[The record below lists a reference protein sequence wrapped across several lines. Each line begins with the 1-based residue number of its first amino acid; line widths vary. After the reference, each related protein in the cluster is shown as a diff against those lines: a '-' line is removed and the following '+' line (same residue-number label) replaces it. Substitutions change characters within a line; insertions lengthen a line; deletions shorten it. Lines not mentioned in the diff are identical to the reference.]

1 MRNSGSLFVGLVL
14 IAFGAIFLLDNLGY
28 IDSEYVFE
36 NFWPLVLVF
45 IGLSMLIRRPR
56 RFKQEDLGGG
66 TTTGEKR
73 MFESSSDFVSRSAVF
88 GEVDAKVYSKNFT
101 GGNCSVVFGQIEID
115 LSEAQLAPGTS
126 SLRLNSVFGS
136 VRVTV
141 PRGMEF
147 SMNASLV
154 AGELR
159 INDNKRGGLFES
171 SHYKSDGYDAAD
183 RKLMILASQVFGDI
197 RVIQKS

>member
-1 MRNSGSLFVGLVL
+1 MRNSGSLMIGLIL

-28 IDSEYVFE
+28 VDSEYVFE

-45 IGLSMLIRRPR
+45 IGLSMLLRRPR
-56 RFKQEDLGGG
+56 RFRQEEFVGG

-101 GGNCSVVFGQIEID
+101 GGKCSVVFGQIDID
-115 LSEAQLAPGTS
+115 LTEAQLAPGTS

>member
-1 MRNSGSLFVGLVL
+1 M
-14 IAFGAIFLLDNLGY
+14 
-28 IDSEYVFE
+28 
-36 NFWPLVLVF
+36 
-45 IGLSMLIRRPR
+45 
-56 RFKQEDLGGG
+56 
-66 TTTGEKR
+66 
-73 MFESSSDFVSRSAVF
+73 
-88 GEVDAKVYSKNFT
+88 
-101 GGNCSVVFGQIEID
+101 
-115 LSEAQLAPGTS
+115 
-126 SLRLNSVFGS
+126 FGS

-147 SMNASLV
+147 SVNASLV

>member
-1 MRNSGSLFVGLVL
+1 MRNSGSLFVGLLL
-14 IAFGAIFLLDNLGY
+14 ICFGAIFLLDNLSY
-28 IDSEYVFE
+28 VDSEYIFE
-36 NFWPLVLVF
+36 NFWPLILVF
-45 IGLSMLIRRPR
+45 VGLSMLLRRPR
-56 RFKQEDLGGG
+56 RFGKEEFGGS
-66 TTTGEKR
+66 TTGEKR
-73 MFESSSDFVSRSAVF
+73 IFESSSDFISRSALF

-183 RKLMILASQVFGDI
+183 RKLMVLASQVFGDI